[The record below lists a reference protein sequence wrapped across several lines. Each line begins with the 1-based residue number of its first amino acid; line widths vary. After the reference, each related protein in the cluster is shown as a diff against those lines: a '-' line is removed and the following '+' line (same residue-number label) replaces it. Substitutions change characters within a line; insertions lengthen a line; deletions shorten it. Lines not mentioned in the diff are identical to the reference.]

1 MTNLKYI
8 SRLGWT
14 LTLSSPFLRTPL
26 TQTLTKNQNH
36 LNKKSKTNFQFSI
49 IGQINPI
56 IYITKGG
63 MPLDEVIY
71 TGKIT
76 EEELKKEI
84 NKLLNQFLRE
94 LENNK
99 KEEAYEGQ

>member
-1 MTNLKYI
+1 
-8 SRLGWT
+8 
-14 LTLSSPFLRTPL
+14 
-26 TQTLTKNQNH
+26 
-36 LNKKSKTNFQFSI
+36 
-49 IGQINPI
+49 
-56 IYITKGG
+56 

>member
-1 MTNLKYI
+1 MPYI
-8 SRLGWT
+8 KT
-14 LTLSSPFLRTPL
+14 D
-26 TQTLTKNQNH
+26 LTKKQKTHKHKIQN
-36 LNKKSKTNFQFSI
+36 QFSVFI

>member
-1 MTNLKYI
+1 MKKY
-8 SRLGWT
+8 T
-14 LTLSSPFLRTPL
+14 L
-26 TQTLTKNQNH
+26 TQTLTKNQNYP
-36 LNKKSKTNFQFSI
+36 NRKSKTDFLFFI

-63 MPLDEVIY
+63 MSLDEVIY

-99 KEEAYEGQ
+99 KEEAYEGK